1 MLRLCKLIV
10 FLAAFLLFQI
20 ELIVSKTVLPG
31 FGGSYMVWCTCMI
44 FFQGM
49 LLLGYIYAY
58 GINLALSP
66 KRSYPV
72 CLAVLIL
79 PIFFFP
85 LKLTAL
91 YAPAHDLPSV
101 IEIALLFSQTIGMA
115 FLVLSSIS
123 TMTQNYMAA
132 SILPQ
137 SNNPYILYATSNL
150 GAFCALATYPF
161 LFEPLFDLDVQVYI
175 WQGGYLLLV
184 ILGFAGIFSG
194 KHLTGTRPLP
204 PAGSDTA
211 VSFVGR
217 LHWFL
222 LSTAG
227 SAMFLAVTN
236 TITFDLAAV
245 PLLWILPLCIYLLSF
260 VLAFKQRPWFPDW
273 LHNRFPMVVT
283 IGTFLFIMMIQS
295 YKLPVQVTLPVHLI
309 ILFAVCLTCHGELNK
324 HRPLNPAIL
333 PGFYITIALGGFFG
347 SVLVNQIMPLI
358 SAHLM
363 EYMVAML
370 LAAGAMALKSD
381 KWRVSFKSV
390 ASLFMLAVLI
400 VCWPVALG
408 YFGHICGTVIAVC
421 AGILL
426 ALTLY
431 RPSKNPPELFLAM
444 AVIICVTPL
453 VDLVRI
459 DRSLLHRHRNFYGIY
474 RVYDSGPKRLLYHG
488 TTLHGSQFLSSS
500 RQKEALTYYH
510 RTTPVGQ
517 VLSQYAGELERI
529 AVIGLGSGS
538 LATYATP
545 AQEMD
550 FYELDPYN
558 KFVAE
563 KYFTFLKNCSGKL
576 SLLFGDARLSLSSI
590 TDQHYSLIIIDAF
603 NSDSIPLHL
612 ITVEAI
618 QEYLRCTSPDGIVL
632 FHVSNK
638 YLNLEPVLYANATR
652 LHIRS
657 LGKTNLME
665 RHPDAEVCKW
675 VAITGNNHAAEK
687 LITTLGWTDFNTD
700 PPRMIRPWTDRYSNI
715 LSAIR

>member
-20 ELIVSKTVLPG
+20 ELIVSKAVLPG

-85 LKLTAL
+85 LKLAPL
-91 YAPAHDLPSV
+91 YAPPHDLPSV
-101 IEIALLFSQTIGMA
+101 IEITLLFSQTIGIA
-115 FLVLSSIS
+115 FLALSSIS
-123 TMTQNYMAA
+123 TLTQNYMAA
-132 SILPQ
+132 SRLPQ
-137 SNNPYILYATSNL
+137 SKNPYILYAASNL

-175 WQGGYLLLV
+175 WQGGYLLLAM
-184 ILGFAGIFSG
+184 LGFAGIFFG
-194 KHLTGTRPLP
+194 KYLTGARPLP
-204 PAGSDTA
+204 PAGTDT
-211 VSFVGR
+211 VVTPGDRF
-217 LHWFL
+217 HWFL
-222 LSTAG
+222 LSAAG

-236 TITFDLAAV
+236 TITFDLASI
-245 PLLWILPLCIYLLSF
+245 PLLWILPLSIYLISF
-260 VLAFKQRPWFPDW
+260 VLAFKQRSWFPDW
-273 LHNRFPMVVT
+273 LRNRFPMAVT
-283 IGTFLFIMMIQS
+283 MGIFLFIMMIQS

-324 HRPLNPAIL
+324 HRPSNPARL
-333 PGFYITIALGGFFG
+333 PGFYIIIALGGLFG
-347 SVLVNQIMPLI
+347 SVLVNQVMPLI
-358 SAHLM
+358 STYLI
-363 EYMVAML
+363 EYLVALL

-381 KWRVSFKSV
+381 KRKVSFMTL
-390 ASLFMLAVLI
+390 ASLLLLAALI
-400 VCWPVALG
+400 VCWPVAVG
-408 YFGHICGTVIAVC
+408 YFGTSRGSIIAVC
-421 AGILL
+421 VGILL
-426 ALTLY
+426 ALILY
-431 RPSKNPPELFLAM
+431 RPSKNPPELFLALT
-444 AVIICVTPL
+444 VIICVTPL

-488 TTLHGSQFLSSS
+488 TTLHGSQFLASS
-500 RQKEALTYYH
+500 RKKEALTYYH

-517 VLSQYAGELERI
+517 VLNMCAEDFKRI
-529 AVIGLGSGS
+529 AIVGLGAGS

-563 KYFTFLKNCSGKL
+563 NYFTYLKECSGRL
-576 SLLFGDARLSLSSI
+576 RLIFGDARLSLASVQ
-590 TDQHYSLIIIDAF
+590 DKHYSLMVVDAF

-612 ITVEAI
+612 ITVEVI

-632 FHVSNK
+632 FHVSSK
-638 YLNLEPVLYANATR
+638 YLNMEPVLYANATQ
-652 LHIRS
+652 LHIQS

-665 RHPDAEVCKW
+665 RHPDAEACKW
-675 VAITGNNHAAEK
+675 VAITRSNQAAAK
-687 LITTLGWTDFNTD
+687 LINSLGWTDFNTV
-700 PPRMIRPWTDRYSNI
+700 PPRIVRPWSDRYSNI